1 MNITI
6 WFGFVLLIL
15 LMKFYWPPIK
25 NNNKKKTNGFQL
37 DQPRREGSRLPMHPT
52 DDAPAS
58 ALGQWVEIQEGGRC
72 SIPTPSTEIQQ
83 PVSSYSHSP
92 FPWPHNF
99 GIAALL
105 WKYLHACFFFGQII
119 LALIHWIIDQYFI
132 LTAYTPALS
141 LNIISVK
148 SSLPHVLIK

>member
-105 WKYLHACFFFGQII
+105 WKYLHACFFFTTNNFSIN
-119 LALIHWIIDQYFI
+119 
-132 LTAYTPALS
+132 S
-141 LNIISVK
+141 LDYWSIFHFDSLYSCSVFKHYLRKIIS
-148 SSLPHVLIK
+148 SPRAN